1 MTDRSSETAAAD
13 AHAAG
18 NRWFGARLPI
28 WTALGEQLTNLE
40 RAKRATPD
48 QVLSC
53 MRVYPEL
60 ARDLAIARKIAP
72 QGQVTRHL
80 ERQYFRLH
88 RMLYQPAFSWRED
101 LAVLIQSELPTIIH
115 EMRWR
120 IVAVSL
126 LFVASTLSG
135 WWLITANPDLA
146 GLFVSESMQNDVRDG
161 RLWTEG
167 LFSVTPPSVISVSI
181 FTNNITV
188 ALTAASIGV
197 LYGLGTLYI
206 VGFNGMMLGGVF
218 AYVAQHN
225 LADRLLTFI
234 TAHGPVEICA
244 ICLSGAAGLYLGE
257 SLARPGRLTRTQ
269 AFRESAHKVWRV
281 LLVCV
286 VFLVGAG
293 LIEGYVSPN
302 PDVPMV
308 LRLLIG
314 FGYLALFLYTLAG
327 WRLPVF
333 NRGLFNHGRAVAAP
347 DIAEIPEPRARPV

>member
-1 MTDRSSETAAAD
+1 MTDRLPESSVSD

-18 NRWFGARLPI
+18 SRWFGARLPI
-28 WTALGEQLTNLE
+28 WTALDEQLTNLE
-40 RAKRATPD
+40 RTRQATPD
-48 QVLSC
+48 QVLGC
-53 MRVYPEL
+53 LRVYPEL
-60 ARDLAIARKIAP
+60 ARDLAIARKVAP

-88 RMLYQPAFSWRED
+88 RMLYQPAFAWRED
-101 LAVLIQSELPTIIH
+101 LAVLIRSELPAIIH
-115 EMRWR
+115 DMRWR
-120 IVAVSL
+120 IVSVTL
-126 LFVASTLSG
+126 LFVASTLFG

-146 GLFVSESMQNDVRDG
+146 GLFASESMQNDVRNG

-167 LFSVTPPSVISVSI
+167 LFSVTPPSVLSVSI

-188 ALTAASIGV
+188 ALTAASLGV

-218 AYVAQHN
+218 AYVAQHGM
-225 LADRLLTFI
+225 ADRLFAFVS
-234 TAHGPVEICA
+234 AHGPVELSA
-244 ICLSGAAGLYLGE
+244 ICLSGAAGFYLGE

-269 AFRESAHKVWRV
+269 AFREAAHKVWRV

-302 PDVPMV
+302 PDVPMAV
-308 LRLLIG
+308 RLFIG

-327 WRLPVF
+327 WRLPDF
-333 NRGLFNHGRAVAAP
+333 IRGRAAAAT
-347 DIAEIPEPRARPV
+347 DIAEIPEPRARPG

>member
-1 MTDRSSETAAAD
+1 MTDRLPGTVTTD

-18 NRWFGARLPI
+18 NRWFGARLPV
-28 WTALGEQLTNLE
+28 WTALGEQLTHLE
-40 RAKRATPD
+40 RAKQATPD
-48 QVLSC
+48 EVLGC

-60 ARDLAIARKIAP
+60 ARDLAIARKVAP

-101 LAVLIQSELPTIIH
+101 LVVLVQSELPAIIH

-120 IVAVSL
+120 IVSVTL
-126 LFVASTLSG
+126 LFVASTLFG

-146 GLFVSESMQNDVRDG
+146 GLFASESMQDDVRNG

-167 LFSVTPPSVISVSI
+167 LFSVTPPSVASVSI

-188 ALTAASIGV
+188 ALTAASLGV
-197 LYGLGTLYI
+197 LYGFGTLYI
-206 VGFNGMMLGGVF
+206 IGYNGMMLGGVF
-218 AYVAQHN
+218 AFVAQHN
-225 LADRLLTFI
+225 MADRLFAFVC
-234 TAHGPVEICA
+234 AHGPVELSA
-244 ICLSGAAGLYLGE
+244 ICLSGATGFYLGE

-269 AFRESAHKVWRV
+269 AFRDAAHKVWRV

-293 LIEGYVSPN
+293 LIEGYVSPD
-302 PDVPMV
+302 PDVPLAV
-308 LRLLIG
+308 RLLIG

-333 NRGLFNHGRAVAAP
+333 NRGHAVATI
-347 DIAEIPEPRARPV
+347 DIAETPEPRARRV